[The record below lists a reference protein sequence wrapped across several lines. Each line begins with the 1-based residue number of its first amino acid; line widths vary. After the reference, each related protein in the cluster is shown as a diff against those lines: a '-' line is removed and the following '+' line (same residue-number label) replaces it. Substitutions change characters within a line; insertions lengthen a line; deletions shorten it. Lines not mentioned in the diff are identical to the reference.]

1 MNQAE
6 QASGAVRVNETSCAD
21 GTVFAAARLDA
32 VSKLYGSFAAL
43 RKVTVEFAVG
53 SSTVVLGENGA
64 GKSTLLRM
72 IAGLIAPTRGTVQVL
87 GDEPRWQRRRVAYM
101 SHEAMLYDEMSAME
115 NLRYFARLQGDA
127 GKGARSPEQS
137 LRAVGL
143 DPALTRP
150 VGQYSQGMRQRASLA
165 RVLQADPELLL
176 LDEPFSNLDVYSANH
191 MVELLMEF
199 RGWPVAGAAA
209 EQGARG
215 RTIILTTHQAHL
227 AEPLAESTL
236 TMQAGAIVSIVSQAG
251 VAR

>member
-1 MNQAE
+1 MNQAT
-6 QASGAVRVNETSCAD
+6 QASEAARP
-21 GTVFAAARLDA
+21 AAARLDG

-53 SSTVVLGENGA
+53 SSTVVLGDNGA

-72 IAGLIAPTRGTVQVL
+72 IAGLISPTRGTVHVY
-87 GDEPRWQRRRVAYM
+87 GKEPRWQRRRVAYM

-115 NLRYFARLQGDA
+115 NLRYFARLQSDA
-127 GKGARSPEQS
+127 SKAARSPEQS

-143 DPALTRP
+143 NPALTRP

-165 RVLQADPELLL
+165 RVLQTDPELLL
-176 LDEPFSNLDVYSANH
+176 LDEPFSNLDVNSANQ

-199 RGWPVAGAAA
+199 RGWPVTGAAA
-209 EQGARG
+209 EHGVRG

-227 AEPLAESTL
+227 AEPLAETTL
-236 TMQAGAIVSIVSQAG
+236 TMRAGAILSEVM
-251 VAR
+251 R